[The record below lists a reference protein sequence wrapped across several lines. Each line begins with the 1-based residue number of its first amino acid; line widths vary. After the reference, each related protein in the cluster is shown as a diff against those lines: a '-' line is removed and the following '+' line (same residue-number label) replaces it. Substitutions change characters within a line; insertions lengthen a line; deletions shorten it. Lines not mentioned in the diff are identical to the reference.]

1 VFDKCKCLT
10 RYANFVIGMA
20 LATEASPSTPAFAM
34 SQELPRLPLHLAL
47 VNTLEICSR
56 QDAAERD
63 RLKAHAALLIA
74 RHVVSKARRRSL
86 SATGTATAQFA
97 PVDPPVR
104 RRK

>member
-1 VFDKCKCLT
+1 M
-10 RYANFVIGMA
+10 N
-20 LATEASPSTPAFAM
+20 
-34 SQELPRLPLHLAL
+34 QESPRLPLHLTL
-47 VNTLEICSR
+47 VSTLQICMR

-86 SATGTATAQFA
+86 SVTGTATAQF
-97 PVDPPVR
+97 VSLDPPAR

>member
-1 VFDKCKCLT
+1 LT
-10 RYANFVIGMA
+10 RCANFLIGTA
-20 LATEASPSTPAFAM
+20 LASGASTSRPAFAT
-34 SQELPRLPLHLAL
+34 SQELPSLPLHLAL
-47 VNTLEICSR
+47 VNTLEICRR

-86 SATGTATAQFA
+86 SATGTVTAQFA
-97 PVDPPVR
+97 PVGPPVR